1 MSTEM
6 NEAQRV
12 VYNAGEAVSDEVK
25 REFPHEY
32 VIGLGL
38 MRMRTR
44 QPLVSL

>member
-1 MSTEM
+1 MTEL

-12 VYNAGEAVSDEVK
+12 VYNAGEPVSDEIK
-25 REFPHEY
+25 RAFPHEY

-44 QPLVSL
+44 QPLIGF